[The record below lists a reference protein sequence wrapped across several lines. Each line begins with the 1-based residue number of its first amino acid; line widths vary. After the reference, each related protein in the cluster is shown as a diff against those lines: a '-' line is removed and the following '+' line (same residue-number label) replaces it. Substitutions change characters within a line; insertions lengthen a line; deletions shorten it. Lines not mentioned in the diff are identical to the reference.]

1 MAARAATDRSTGTP
15 HPSRLGDVVD
25 VMLDRGVIVDFY
37 TRVIFTD
44 LEVATVDG
52 RFVIASLDTYLR
64 FAEAVGRPG
73 TAAATGKETAHS
85 LTA

>member
-37 TRVIFTD
+37 SRVAFTD
-44 LEVATVDG
+44 LEIVTVDG
-52 RFVIASLDTYLR
+52 RIVVASLDTYLR
-64 FAEAVGRPG
+64 FAEAVGRPDAG
-73 TAAATGKETAHS
+73 ATGKRTTPS
-85 LTA
+85 LTV